1 MSDRKIRFGVIGLNH
16 GHIYPMTRTLLGWGG
31 ELVSVYAGEADL
43 LRDFCVKFPQVRGA
57 RCAEE
62 VLDDESLQV
71 IVSASIPDERA
82 AVGLAAMR
90 CGKDFFVD
98 KPGATTL
105 EQLGELRRCQSETR
119 RIVSIWYGERL
130 DSPACTKAD
139 ELIQAGAI
147 GRVIQTIGFGPHA
160 VHIAPRTDWFYRP
173 ARTGGILVDI
183 AAHQFDH
190 FLHFTGSRRAEVVS
204 AQVANYRY
212 PQHAE
217 FEDFGDVLLRG
228 DGGTGYARVDWLT
241 PRGLTESWGDGR
253 LILLGTEGFMELRK
267 NLDLAGR
274 PGGEHL
280 FLVDHKQTRH
290 VDCSAVVPPY
300 GERLVSDIV
309 QRTETAMPQEE
320 CFLALELS
328 LLAQKKA
335 VRIGNL
341 G

>member
-1 MSDRKIRFGVIGLNH
+1 MSNINIRFGVIGLNH
-16 GHIYPMTRTLLGWGG
+16 GHIYPMTRTLLGQAG
-31 ELVSVYAGEADL
+31 ELVSVSASEADL
-43 LRDFCVKFPQVRGA
+43 LRDFCAKFPQARVA

-62 VLDDESLQV
+62 VLDDDSLQV

-90 CGKDFFVD
+90 RGKDFFVD

-147 GRVIQTIGFGPHA
+147 GHVIQTIGLGPHA
-160 VHIAPRTDWFYRP
+160 VHTAPRPDWFYRP

-183 AAHQFDH
+183 AAHQFNH

-241 PRGLTESWGDGR
+241 PRGLPSWGDGR
-253 LILLGTEGFMELRK
+253 LTLLGTEGFMELRK

-274 PGGEHL
+274 PGAEHL
-280 FLVDHKQTRH
+280 FLVDHKQARH

-300 GERLVSDIV
+300 GARLVSDV
-309 QRTETAMPQEE
+309 LQRTETAMPQEE

-328 LLAQKKA
+328 LLAQKNA
-335 VRIGNL
+335 VRIGNPT
-341 G
+341 